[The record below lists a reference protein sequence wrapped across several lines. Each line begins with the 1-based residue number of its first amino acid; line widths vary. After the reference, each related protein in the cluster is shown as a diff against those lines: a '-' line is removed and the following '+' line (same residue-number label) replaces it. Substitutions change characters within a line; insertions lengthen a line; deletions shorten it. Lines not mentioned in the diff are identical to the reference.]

1 MTTKRTRAFSKLQ
14 KQLRGFEAQLRG
26 TLALILT
33 AGVALPFFLL
43 AFIFYLPVKCL
54 LMPYIR
60 WRLVGGGVSK

>member
-1 MTTKRTRAFSKLQ
+1 
-14 KQLRGFEAQLRG
+14 
-26 TLALILT
+26 LALILT